1 MTAVLMTL
9 PVIKFTDSAGAPLAG
24 GKVYFY
30 AAGTSTPKD
39 TFTTAAGNVANTN
52 PVILDSSGAAIIFLS
67 GSYKV
72 NVTDS
77 AGSQQ
82 GNWPVD
88 NITSFSTGASGGT
101 FLDGAFT
108 LQNSGDPTKQ
118 AVFSLSGLTT
128 GATRTITLPDSNFTI
143 ATKASVDA
151 IVSSPLPGP
160 GIVAGNYYTSA
171 FLDYGLTANLLTSS
185 VNTMY
190 AFPVFVTNSTTI
202 TKMSIYVDV
211 AEAAKNAHLGIY
223 ANSSGVPGALL
234 IDAGTISLASIGTKE
249 ITGLSQ
255 AVTSG
260 TWYWF
265 VLLTNSSSAQFF
277 STNGGANAG
286 WITGTDNLN
295 ATFYG
300 GYSVSQAYGA
310 LPGTFGTPTL
320 AAKIPIMFYRTN

>member
-1 MTAVLMTL
+1 MTAVLMTI
-9 PVIKFTDSAGAPLAG
+9 PVIKFTDSTGAPLAG
-24 GKVYFY
+24 GKVYFF

-118 AVFSLSGLTT
+118 AVLSLSGITT
-128 GATRTITLPDSNFTI
+128 GATRTITIPDSNFTI

-151 IVSSPLPGP
+151 IVQGGLSSPGY
-160 GIVAGNYYTSA
+160 VSGNYYHSPFDDAGTTYVIAQNTLYGSLVYIPSA
-171 FLDYGLTANLLTSS
+171 I
-185 VNTMY
+185 
-190 AFPVFVTNSTTI
+190 TI
-202 TKMSIYVDV
+202 TKLSINVGV
-211 AEAAKNAHLGIY
+211 GQAGKSARLGIY

-234 IDAGTISLASIGTKE
+234 LDAGTVALDTTGVKE
-249 ITGLSQ
+249 ITGLSK
-255 AVTSG
+255 ALTGG
-260 TWYWF
+260 TWYF
-265 VLLTNSSSAQFF
+265 FTVLSDSTSATAAGPSAYTSQSFLGDV
-277 STNGGANAG
+277 TVGTGAAG
-286 WITGTDNLN
+286 FT
-295 ATFYG
+295 A
-300 GYSVSQAYGA
+300 SQAYGA
-310 LPGTFGTPTL
+310 LPGTFGTAARAATAFTL
-320 AAKIPIMFYRTN
+320 FYRNN